1 MMSDKIRTL
10 QGEVI
15 SNKMQKSVVV
25 AIQRKV
31 KHPLYGKFIQ
41 RTTKLQAHDEDNVC
55 SIGDIVE
62 IRQCRPLSRHK
73 SWALVTIVE
82 KVPL

>member
-1 MMSDKIRTL
+1 MSDKIRTL
-10 QGEVI
+10 QGAVI
-15 SNKMQKSVVV
+15 SNKMQKSIVV

-41 RTTKLQAHDEDNVC
+41 RTTTLQAHDEDNAC
-55 SIGDIVE
+55 NIGDVVE
-62 IRQCRPLSRHK
+62 IRQCRPLSKNK